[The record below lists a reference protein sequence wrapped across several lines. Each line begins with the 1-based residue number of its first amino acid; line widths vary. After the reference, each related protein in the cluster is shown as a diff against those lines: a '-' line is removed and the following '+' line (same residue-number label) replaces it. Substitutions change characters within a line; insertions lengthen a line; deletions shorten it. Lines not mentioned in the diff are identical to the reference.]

1 VDSEKNMLSEEKP
14 AEVSE
19 TKQAGEA
26 AGRWTWVERAV
37 WTDRMLEALETGV
50 KGGVWFSLMDKVY
63 ALRNLKAAFG
73 KVRANQ
79 GAAGVDH
86 VTVKHFEAKLE
97 GELERLHQDLKEGSY
112 RPQRIRRVYI
122 DKPGRKQKRPL
133 GIPTVRDRVVQTAVR
148 NVVEPIFEHR
158 FAENSYG
165 FRPRRG
171 CKDAL
176 KRVLHK
182 LEAGYYWVVD
192 ADIESYFDRIEHKRL
207 MKLVGQE
214 VADGRVLKLIAGFLQ
229 QEVLEDLQVWQPERG
244 SPQGA
249 VISPLLANIY
259 LNPLDQ
265 RMREAGFEMVRYA
278 DDLVVLCRQPEEAE
292 RALELLE
299 RWMEA
304 VGLRLHPEKTKIIDL
319 HEEGFD
325 FLGYHFAAGKPG
337 LPRIVKW
344 PREKSLRSLK
354 AKLKP
359 ITKRANGRSLEAT
372 ITILNPILR
381 GWFEYFQH
389 SHRRTFV
396 RLDGWIRGRLRG
408 ILRKRRKLRGRS
420 RGADHQRWPNA
431 YFHERGL
438 FSLTAA
444 FDSAIQSSRR

>member
-1 VDSEKNMLSEEKP
+1 MSSEERP
-14 AEVSE
+14 AGVSE

-50 KGGVWFSLMDKVY
+50 KGGMWFSLMDKVY
-63 ALRNLKAAFG
+63 AVRNLKAAFR

-86 VTVKHFEAKLE
+86 VTVERFEARLE
-97 GELERLHQDLKEGSY
+97 GELQGLQKDLKEGGY

-133 GIPTVRDRVVQTAVR
+133 GIPTVRDRVVQTALR
-148 NVVEPIFEHR
+148 NVLEPIFEHR
-158 FAENSYG
+158 FASNSYG
-165 FRPRRG
+165 FRPARG

-176 KRVLHK
+176 RRVLQK
-182 LEAGYYWVVD
+182 LEAGHYWVVE
-192 ADIESYFDRIEHKRL
+192 ADIESYFDRIDHERL

-214 VADGRVLKLIAGFLQ
+214 VADGRILTLIESFLG
-229 QEVLEDLQVWQPERG
+229 QEVLEELQAWQPERG

-265 RMREAGFEMVRYA
+265 RMQVAGFEMIRYA
-278 DDLVVLCRQPEEAE
+278 DDLVVLCRQPEEAG

-299 RWMEA
+299 QWMEA
-304 VGLRLHPEKTKIIDL
+304 VGLRLHPEKTRIVDL
-319 HEEGFD
+319 HQEGFD

-344 PREKSLRSLK
+344 PREKSLRGLK
-354 AKLKP
+354 GKLKP
-359 ITKRANGRSLEAT
+359 ITKRANGRSLEAN
-372 ITILNPILR
+372 IENLNPILR
-381 GWFEYFQH
+381 GWFGYFQH
-389 SHRRTFV
+389 SRRSTFV
-396 RLDGWIRGRLRG
+396 NVDGWVRGRLRG